1 MRYVNLPQVR
11 NINPATE
18 CNCLFK
24 LAIFNINKEQNQD
37 DKMIS
42 NELKHSRNYI
52 LGVIQK

>member
-18 CNCLFK
+18 CKCLFK
-24 LAIFNINKEQNQD
+24 LAIFNINKGKNQD

-42 NELKHSRNYI
+42 NELKQSRNYT
-52 LGVIQK
+52 LSL